1 MNWNNIQFGEMEYDE
16 KHVLTFPEGLIGFE
30 ESRQFL
36 IVHDE
41 DSEPFRWLVSLND
54 SELSFPLIELP
65 KDQPGIFGRTFSQEN
80 VTLFAVVSIKPD
92 IDDSTINLK
101 SPIVID
107 INNRMG
113 RQVVL
118 DDEQLSVRTPLVSFS
133 PVLAE

>member
-1 MNWNNIQFGEMEYDE
+1 
-16 KHVLTFPEGLIGFE
+16 
-30 ESRQFL
+30 
-36 IVHDE
+36 
-41 DSEPFRWLVSLND
+41 
-54 SELSFPLIELP
+54 LS
-65 KDQPGIFGRTFSQEN
+65 KYFSKEN
-80 VTLFAVVSIKPD
+80 VTLFAVVSIKPE